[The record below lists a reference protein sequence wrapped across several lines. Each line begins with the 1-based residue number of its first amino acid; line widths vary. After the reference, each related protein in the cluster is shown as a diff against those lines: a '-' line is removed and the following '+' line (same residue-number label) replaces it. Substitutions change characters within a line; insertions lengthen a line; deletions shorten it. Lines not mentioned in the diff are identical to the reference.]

1 MRINLLSNGERNPGR
16 NIVCLT
22 LTFFGSTH
30 VCPSTNIEKNSISP
44 GKLALVSINS
54 RNNAIGPTGAQAC
67 PNPTADFIQC
77 RRPRLPFRNKP
88 IWALFQDTCHG
99 EPALERSINTAF
111 APCFI
116 GNSVIGVDHIHS
128 GSGCIAAAVG
138 ISTGDGT
145 ANDRGW
151 GIRWQWNC
159 RPDVPAETASV
170 QVNTAAAA
178 EPAAAEA

>member
-1 MRINLLSNGERNPGR
+1 MPHAS
-16 NIVCLT
+16 
-22 LTFFGSTH
+22 
-30 VCPSTNIEKNSISP
+30 
-44 GKLALVSINS
+44 
-54 RNNAIGPTGAQAC
+54 
-67 PNPTADFIQC
+67 
-77 RRPRLPFRNKP
+77 
-88 IWALFQDTCHG
+88 
-99 EPALERSINTAF
+99 
-111 APCFI
+111 
-116 GNSVIGVDHIHS
+116 SVIALSALTTYIAAVAA
-128 GSGCIAAAVG
+128 IAAAVG

>member
-1 MRINLLSNGERNPGR
+1 
-16 NIVCLT
+16 V
-22 LTFFGSTH
+22 
-30 VCPSTNIEKNSISP
+30 
-44 GKLALVSINS
+44 A
-54 RNNAIGPTGAQAC
+54 A
-67 PNPTADFIQC
+67 
-77 RRPRLPFRNKP
+77 
-88 IWALFQDTCHG
+88 
-99 EPALERSINTAF
+99 
-111 APCFI
+111 
-116 GNSVIGVDHIHS
+116 
-128 GSGCIAAAVG
+128 IAAAVG